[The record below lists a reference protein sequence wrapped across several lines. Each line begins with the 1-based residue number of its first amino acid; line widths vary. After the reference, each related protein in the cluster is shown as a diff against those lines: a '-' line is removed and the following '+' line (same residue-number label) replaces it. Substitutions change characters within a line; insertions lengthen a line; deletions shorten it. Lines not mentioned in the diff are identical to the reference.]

1 MPTKT
6 KEATAHKA
14 KEATTHK
21 PESAAEGRAPEG
33 GATRQLVVT
42 EKPSVARDFVA
53 ALGGKKDF
61 ETHEGYFESDKYVIS
76 WAVGHLLEFFSPEDI
91 DAAYKRWRLQ
101 DLPIFPAEFTLKPKA
116 GQKARLDTLK
126 KLFRRKDVT
135 GIVNACDA
143 GREGELI
150 FRELHRFFANEKPFK
165 RLWLQSMTP
174 HAIRDAFDA
183 LQPSEKF
190 DGLGAAAECRA
201 ESDWLIGMNATRAL
215 TKRLQTRRERTPWSV
230 GRVQTPTLALVV
242 DRELE
247 ILAHQSAPYW
257 QIKAALAAPDHA
269 YDAMWFD
276 PETKVEDEN
285 GKARDDW
292 IMDRAAAEAIV
303 AKVTGKSGTATE
315 ERKTSQERTPPPF
328 DLTSLQRE
336 ANRRYGYSAIRTLQA
351 AQRLYEEYKA
361 ITYPRTDSRCLPSD
375 YEPKTKEVIQVLA
388 GNPAYAEAATTLMR
402 EGLRNRQT
410 VFNDAGVSDHFA
422 LMPTEETPP
431 KLPPVEA
438 RVYDLVVRRFLA
450 AFFPAALW
458 ENIERVSIVEGER
471 FRTRARALKE
481 LGWYLVYDRKAD
493 GDSKLPPLRG
503 EHSVE
508 VAQDADD
515 VAVALQEACI
525 VEEETKPRPR
535 ITEAGLLNLMENAG
549 KSIDDEELSAALR
562 DKGLGTPATRAEI
575 IEGLITRGYM
585 KRVGKALAAT
595 PKGIRLIDVLRRI
608 QVERL
613 ASAAL
618 TGELE
623 RHLRQIERG
632 ERTRQDFST
641 EIREYTAEIV
651 EHAKNFSF
659 DALYAKEPPVGPC
672 PRCEKRDVV
681 EESLV
686 YRCKGVEKDKC
697 EFVLWKEKQGRYLDR
712 RSVETLLRDKK
723 TPPLW
728 GFFSREGNPYRAV
741 LTLEPDGQV
750 QVKALQDAQDEEFQA
765 PVDPTPLGTCP
776 LCKQGQVIETP
787 QSYICSLG
795 ESKGCHFALARKLL
809 GRTMTREETVT
820 YITAGKTPFLDGFI
834 SRRGRPFKAAL
845 VLGDHGRHTW
855 EFPSREETTKAK
867 TAEAGSVTD
876 TEPLGVCPACH
887 KGKVVT
893 AENAFLCVEGES
905 GCGFMLPRTI
915 LGREMARQEIVEYI
929 TKGETAMLEGFISRR
944 GRPFKAALSQGKGG
958 KYRWKF
964 PPRGEA

>member
-6 KEATAHKA
+6 STTARKKH
-14 KEATTHK
+14 E
-21 PESAAEGRAPEG
+21 ESPAPEG
-33 GATRQLVVT
+33 GASKQLVLT

-53 ALGGKKDF
+53 ALGGKQAF
-61 ETHEGYFESDKYVIS
+61 ATHDGFFESDKYVIS
-76 WAVGHLLEFFSPEDI
+76 WAVGHLLEFLAPEDI

-101 DLPIFPAEFTLKPKA
+101 DLPIFPAEFALKPKA

-126 KLFRRKDVT
+126 KLFRRRDVAAV
-135 GIVNACDA
+135 VNACDA

-150 FRELHRFFANEKPFK
+150 FREIYRFLANEKPFQ

-174 HAIRDAFDA
+174 HAIRDAFDR
-183 LQPSEKF
+183 LQPGEKF

-230 GRVQTPTLALVV
+230 GRVQTPTLALIV

-247 ILAHQSAPYW
+247 ILSHQSSPYW
-257 QIKAALAAPDHA
+257 QIKAVFAAPGHT
-269 YDAMWFD
+269 YEGVWFN
-276 PETKVEDEN
+276 PENAAQDEN

-292 IMDRAAAEAIV
+292 IMDRAAAEAIAASV
-303 AKVTGKSGTATE
+303 ASKEGAAVE
-315 ERKTSQERTPPPF
+315 ERKTSIERTPPPF

-336 ANRRYGYSAIRTLQA
+336 ANRRYGYSASRTLQA

-375 YEPKTKEVIQVLA
+375 YEPKAKEVIQVLA
-388 GNPAYAEAATTLMR
+388 GSPPYAEAAGLLVR
-402 EGLRNRQT
+402 EGLRNSQA

-422 LMPTEETPP
+422 LMPTEETPH

-438 RVYDLVVRRFLA
+438 RIYDLVVRRFLG
-450 AFFPAALW
+450 AFFPPAVW
-458 ENIERVSIVEGER
+458 ENIERTTTVEGER

-481 LGWYLVYDRKAD
+481 LGWYLVYDRK
-493 GDSKLPPLRG
+493 GNGNGKLPPLEGGRG
-503 EHSVE
+503 SVT
-508 VAQDADD
+508 V
-515 VAVALQEACI
+515 QEANI
-525 VEEETKPRPR
+525 VEEETKPKPR

-585 KRVGKALAAT
+585 KRAGKALAAAA
-595 PKGIRLIDVLRRI
+595 KGIRLIDVLRRI
-608 QVERL
+608 RVERL

-623 RHLRQIERG
+623 RHLREIERG
-632 ERTRQDFST
+632 ERTRADFSS
-641 EIREYTAEIV
+641 EIRDYTKEIV
-651 EHAKNFSF
+651 EHAKDFSF
-659 DALYAKEPPVGPC
+659 DKLYAKEPPLGKC
-672 PRCEKRDVV
+672 PLCAKRDVV

-686 YRCKGVEKDKC
+686 YRCKGVEKEKC
-697 EFVLWKEKQGRYLDR
+697 TFVLWKEKHGRYLDR
-712 RSVETLLRDKK
+712 RTVATLLGDRK

-728 GFFSREGNPYRAV
+728 GFFSREGNPFRAV
-741 LTLEPDGQV
+741 LALEPDGQV

-765 PVDPTPLGTCP
+765 PVNPTPLGTCP
-776 LCKQGQVIETP
+776 LCKEGVVIETP

-795 ESKGCHFALARKLL
+795 ETKGCHFALARKLL
-809 GRTMTREETVT
+809 GRTMTREEAIT
-820 YITAGKTPFLDGFI
+820 YVHEGRTPFLDGFI
-834 SRRGRPFKAAL
+834 SRRGRPFRAAL
-845 VLGDHGRHTW
+845 ILGDHGRHTW
-855 EFPSREETTKAK
+855 EFPSREETTKSK
-867 TAEAGSVTD
+867 TAEAGAVTD
-876 TEPLGVCPACH
+876 REPLGVCPACR
-887 KGKVVT
+887 KGAVMT

-905 GCGFMLPRTI
+905 GCGFMLPRVI
-915 LGREMARQEIVEYI
+915 LGREMARPEVVDYI
-929 TKGETAMLEGFISRR
+929 AKGETAMLEGFISRR
-944 GRPFKAALSQGKGG
+944 GRPFTAALSRGKGG

>member
-1 MPTKT
+1 MPTKK
-6 KEATAHKA
+6 KEATVT
-14 KEATTHK
+14 EETR
-21 PESAAEGRAPEG
+21 AAED
-33 GATRQLVVT
+33 GAAKQLVVT

-53 ALGGKKDF
+53 ALGGKNEF
-61 ETHEGYFESDKYVIS
+61 ETHEGYFESAKYVVS
-76 WAVGHLLEFFSPEDI
+76 WAVGHLLEFLAPEDI

-101 DLPIFPAEFTLKPKA
+101 DLPIFPKEFTLKPKA

-126 KLFRRKDVT
+126 KLFRRKDVASV
-135 GIVNACDA
+135 VNACDA

-150 FRELHRFFANEKPFK
+150 FREIQRFFGNEKPFK

-174 HAIRDAFDA
+174 HAIRDAFVS
-183 LQPSEKF
+183 LQPGEKF

-257 QIKAALAAPDHA
+257 QIKASFAAPDHA
-269 YDAMWFD
+269 YDGMWFD
-276 PETKVEDEN
+276 PDTKVEDEN

-292 IMDRAAAEAIV
+292 LTDRAAAEAIA
-303 AKVTGKSGTATE
+303 AKVAGTRGTALE
-315 ERKTSQERTPPPF
+315 ERKSSVERTPPPF

-336 ANRRYGYSAIRTLQA
+336 ANRRYGYSASRTLQA

-375 YEPKTKEVIQVLA
+375 YEPKSKEVIQALA
-388 GNPAYAEAATTLMR
+388 GHPSYAEAASILVR
-402 EGLRNRQT
+402 DGLRNRQA

-422 LMPTEETPP
+422 LMPTEEIPP

-438 RVYDLVVRRFLA
+438 RVYDLVVRRFLG
-450 AFFPAALW
+450 AFFPNAVW
-458 ENIERVSIVEGER
+458 ENIERITTVEGER

-493 GDSKLPPLRG
+493 GDTKLPPLG
-503 EHSVE
+503 AEHVP
-508 VAQDADD
+508 VAA
-515 VAVALQEACI
+515 QEANI

-549 KSIDDEELSAALR
+549 KSIDDEEISAALR

-575 IEGLITRGYM
+575 IESLITRGYM

-608 QVERL
+608 AVERL

-632 ERTRQDFST
+632 ERTRADFTT
-641 EIREYTAEIV
+641 EIRDYTAEIV

-659 DALYAKEPPVGPC
+659 DKLYAKEPTLGQC
-672 PRCEKRDVV
+672 PLCAKREVV

-686 YRCKGVEKDKC
+686 YRCKGVEKEKC
-697 EFVLWKEKQGRYLDR
+697 TFVLWKEKQGRYLDR

-741 LTLEPDGQV
+741 LSLEGDAQV

-776 LCKQGQVIETP
+776 LCKEGRVIETP

-809 GRTMTREETVT
+809 GRTMTREEAIT
-820 YITAGKTPFLDGFI
+820 YITAGKTPFLEGFI

-845 VLGDHGRHTW
+845 ILGDHGRHTW
-855 EFPSREETTKAK
+855 EFPSREETTKTK
-867 TAEAGSVTD
+867 TAEAGAVTD
-876 TEPLGVCPACH
+876 KEPLGVCPACH

-893 AENAFLCVEGES
+893 AENAFLCAEGES

-915 LGREMARQEIVEYI
+915 LGREMTRAEVVEYV
-929 TKGETAMLEGFISRR
+929 TKGETSMLEGFISRR

-964 PPRGEA
+964 PPRGES